1 MDEEETV
8 ALTAGQRRR
17 AGPVGRSG
25 PWRVH
30 GVSVEGY
37 RHRRS
42 GTPCQDAHRYTVS
55 GPPQAP
61 VTVLAVADGAGSRP
75 RSGEGSA
82 LAVDLAVACFARRA
96 ADWPRAMSAARDAA
110 DVRGSLREAFLD
122 VRGEFLRRTGADAD
136 DYATTLTVVVL
147 SPTWIGHLSVGDG
160 FAVLRAGTVD
170 GVRQFHLLPQPTAV
184 SEYSNETVF
193 LTSADAERSLSTAC
207 VNDPGVDGVLLST
220 DGLAQIALSWAD
232 GQPRQPKAGFAAS
245 MLRTLDHPGADPAED
260 DEALAALLR
269 SDRLTAVNADDKT
282 LLRAVRV

>member
-8 ALTAGQRRR
+8 ALTTGHRRPPSAG
-17 AGPVGRSG
+17 AGE
-25 PWRVH
+25 WRVH

-42 GTPCQDAHRYTVS
+42 GIPCQDAWLSGVS

-75 RSGEGSA
+75 RSDEGSA
-82 LAVDLAVACFARRA
+82 LAVDLAVAAFGHRA
-96 ADWPRAMSAARDAA
+96 ASWPQRMSGTRDGADIDTSLRKA
-110 DVRGSLREAFLD
+110 FRDVRN
-122 VRGEFLRRTGADAD
+122 EFLRRTGPDAQD
-136 DYATTLTVVVL
+136 FATTLTVVVL
-147 SPTWIGHLSVGDG
+147 TPAWIGHVSVGDG

-170 GVRQFHLLPQPTAV
+170 GVRQFHLLPQPPAA

-193 LTSADAERSLSTAC
+193 LTSAEAEARISTAC

-220 DGLAQIALSWAD
+220 DGLAQIALSWTE
-232 GQPRQPKAGFAAS
+232 GQPRRPKDTFVTAV
-245 MLRTLDHPGADPAED
+245 LRTLDHPGQDPAED
-260 DEALAALLR
+260 DEALAVLLR

-282 LLRAVRV
+282 LLRAVRP